1 MTNQEIFDLMARFD
15 ASGITTFK
23 LDTKELTLELSKG
36 SAAPL
41 SPPPSPPPP
50 RRRAGPT
57 VPASPHPWW
66 APSTPPP
73 PPTPPPS

>member
-41 SPPPSPPPP
+41 RKGGRQREKGGYRLPHGGHEDDE
-50 RRRAGPT
+50 RGPC
-57 VPASPHPWW
+57 PL
-66 APSTPPP
+66 
-73 PPTPPPS
+73 